1 MQLATLR
8 DTRRVVAVAAP
19 SAVLA
24 EFVTAAAVYRR
35 RLAQSGVIMVAVPT
49 DSEQAGE
56 GVGAS

>member
-1 MQLATLR
+1 M
-8 DTRRVVAVAAP
+8 AVAAP

-49 DSEQAGE
+49 DSEQADE
-56 GVGAS
+56 GLGVS